1 MLPLA
6 LLVVFGPNPAPSPG
20 EWTRPFGTGAGRV
33 ASDGARLYA
42 TSAVP
47 KTGAAG
53 AFEVTTALD
62 PATGK
67 TLWEERAPFA
77 PRPGQESFG
86 GSPMRPQATPAV
98 GGGLVFTLGFS
109 GVLQARDAATGK
121 LAWGTDLVESHG
133 ATPVQY
139 GFAGSPILE
148 GGKLIVPVGGEHAA
162 IAFDPA
168 TGKVVWASEPA
179 EPAYATPVPL
189 TVAGRAMIAILT
201 RDTLLGLDAATG
213 ETLWAYK
220 LKDKGLTNVPTPI
233 ALSGGRL
240 LISGQ
245 GVDGTRMLRLRDEGK
260 ARMSYAVEEVWARPK
275 VQFFYTN
282 WAADEQCVYG
292 YPAQGGKR
300 FAALS
305 LDDGKLVSQDISQ
318 TDANVVPV
326 GGEFLLCRGDGLLSL
341 GKFTPDGFEA
351 RARGKATS
359 GRVWAAPTVAGD
371 AVIVRS
377 DGELACVKLTSLTA
391 DFVPPVDKG
400 VSALDAA
407 FGGGK

>member
-1 MLPLA
+1 MLALA
-6 LLVVFGPNPAPSPG
+6 LLVVLGPTPAPSPA

-47 KTGAAG
+47 KSGETPAV
-53 AFEVTTALD
+53 EVTTALD

-67 TLWEERAPFA
+67 TLWEERTPFA
-77 PRPGQESFG
+77 PRPKQEAFG

-98 GGGLVFTLGFS
+98 GGGLVLTLGFS

-139 GFAGSPILE
+139 GFAGSPILS
-148 GGKLIVPVGGEHAA
+148 GGKLIVPVGGKHAV

-168 TGKVVWASEPA
+168 TGEVAWASAPA

-189 TVAGRAMIAILT
+189 SVAGRAMIAVLT

-213 ETLWAYK
+213 ETLWSHK

-233 ALSGGRL
+233 PLSGGRL
-240 LISGQ
+240 LTSGQ
-245 GVDGTRMLRLRDEGK
+245 GVDGTRMLKVSQEGD
-260 ARMSYAVEEVWARPK
+260 AFAVSEVWARPK

-282 WAADEQCVYG
+282 WLADEQCVYG

-300 FAALS
+300 FTALS
-305 LDDGKLVSQDISQ
+305 LADGKTVSQDIGQ
-318 TDANVVPV
+318 TDANVVAV

-351 RARGKATS
+351 RVRGKATS
-359 GRVWAAPTVAGD
+359 GRVWAAPTVVGG

-377 DGELACVKLTSLTA
+377 DTELACVRLASLTA
-391 DFVPPVDKG
+391 DFVPPADKG